1 MVANSADA
9 KASPNKNTMKKT
21 ITDSVAWKQL
31 ERHFQQTQSQHMR
44 DLFEANPDRFND
56 FHIQLD
62 DILLDYSKNR
72 ITEETR
78 KLLNDLAKEA
88 GVEEWREKMFAGEH
102 INVTEDRAVLHVA
115 LRNRSNEPMMVDG
128 ADVMPE
134 VNRVLDKVEVF
145 SNSVRSGLL
154 RGYNGERFK
163 SIINIGIGG
172 SDLGPQVV
180 CESMKPYAQRGL
192 NAYFVSNADSTHLQE
207 TLKHVEPESTLFV
220 ISSKSFATQETM
232 LNAESA
238 KKWFLKLVGNDK
250 AIAKHFVAVTN
261 NIDAATDFGIT
272 ADNIYEIWDWVG
284 GRYSLW
290 SAIGLP
296 IALYLGM
303 DHFEE
308 LLDGAHV
315 MDQHFKEAPLEENMP
330 VIMAMLGVW
339 YNNFHQSQ
347 SHAVMPYSQYLRRL
361 PAYLQQLDM
370 ESNGKTIDR
379 EGERVEY
386 LTGPIIWGEPG
397 TNGQHA
403 FFQLLHQGT
412 KPVPADFIVPCVSQ
426 SPMGNHHR
434 VLVSNCFAQTRALMH
449 GKTTSEALD
458 QMREEGVPDDVINEL
473 FSHKVFDGNKP
484 TNTILFEKLTPK
496 TLGSILALY
505 EHKVFV
511 QGVIWNINSFDQM
524 GVEYG
529 KELAGNIQG
538 ELSHRD
544 ETKSYDSSTNALINY
559 RKDVYYNHFDSQEYD
574 NKT

>member
-1 MVANSADA
+1 MVA
-9 KASPNKNTMKKT
+9 KKT
-21 ITDSVAWKQL
+21 DSGHSETKKALTESAAWKQL
-31 ERHFQQTQSQHMR
+31 EQHFQQIQTRHMR
-44 DLFEANPDRFND
+44 DLFTANPDRFND
-56 FHIQLD
+56 FNIRLN

-78 KLLNDLAKEA
+78 QLLIDLAKEA
-88 GVEEWREKMFAGEH
+88 GVASWREKMFCGEH

-115 LRNRSNEPMMVDG
+115 LRNRTNKPMRVDG
-128 ADVMPE
+128 VDVMPD
-134 VNRVLDKVEVF
+134 VNRVLEKMRLF
-145 SNSVRSGLL
+145 SESVRSGTL

-163 SIINIGIGG
+163 SIVNIGIGG

-180 CESMKPYAQRGL
+180 CESMKPFAQRGL
-192 NAYFVSNADSTHLQE
+192 NAYFVSNADSTHLLE
-207 TLKHVEPESTLFV
+207 TLKRVEPESTLFV
-220 ISSKSFATQETM
+220 ISSKSFTTQETM

-238 KKWFLKLVGNDK
+238 KRWFLNLVGNHK
-250 AIAKHFVAVTN
+250 AIAKHFVAVSN
-261 NIDAATDFGIT
+261 NVKAATEFGIDA
-272 ADNIYEIWDWVG
+272 DNTFEIWDWVG

-308 LLDGAHV
+308 LLAGAHD
-315 MDQHFKEAPLEENMP
+315 MDNHFKTAPLEENMP
-330 VIMAMLGVW
+330 VIMAMLGIW
-339 YNNFHQSQ
+339 YNNFYQSQ

-379 EGERVEY
+379 NGQRVEY

-412 KPVPADFIVPCVSQ
+412 KPVPADFIVPCISQ
-426 SPMGNHHR
+426 NPLGNHHR
-434 VLVSNCFAQTRALMH
+434 VLVANCFAQTRALMH
-449 GKTTSEALD
+449 GKTAGEALA
-458 QMREEGVPDDVINEL
+458 QMREEGVPDDEINEL
-473 FSHKVFDGNKP
+473 FAHKVFDGNKP
-484 TNTILFEKLTPK
+484 TNTILFNKLTPK

-511 QGVIWNINSFDQM
+511 QGIVWNINSFDQM

-529 KELAGNIQG
+529 KQLAGEIQA
-538 ELSHRD
+538 ELSHRGQ
-544 ETKSYDSSTNALINY
+544 TQNYDSSTNALINH
-559 RKDVYYNHFDSQEYD
+559 RKNAYYEYFDEHGYD
-574 NKT
+574 HKK

>member
-1 MVANSADA
+1 MKRFNS
-9 KASPNKNTMKKT
+9 SQSLNKKS
-21 ITDSVAWKQL
+21 ITDSIAWKQL
-31 ERHFQQTQSQHMR
+31 EQHYQQTESNHMR
-44 DLFEANPDRFND
+44 DLFAANPDRFKH
-56 FHIQLD
+56 FHIRLND
-62 DILLDYSKNR
+62 LLLDYSKNR
-72 ITEETR
+72 ITEET
-78 KLLNDLAKEA
+78 KQLLVDLAKEA
-88 GVEEWREKMFAGEH
+88 GIEKWREKMFAGEH

-115 LRNRSNEPMMVDG
+115 LRNRSNEPMLVDG
-128 ADVMPE
+128 VDVMPE
-134 VNRVLDKVEVF
+134 VNRVLEKMKLF
-145 SNSVRSGLL
+145 SESVRSGSL

-180 CESMKPYAQRGL
+180 CESMKPFAQRGL
-192 NAYFVSNADSTHLQE
+192 SAYFVSNADATHLLE
-207 TLKHVEPESTLFV
+207 TLKQVEPESTLFV
-220 ISSKSFATQETM
+220 ISSKSFSTQETM
-232 LNAESA
+232 LNAVSA
-238 KKWFLKLVGNDK
+238 KAWFLDLVGNDK

-261 NIDAATDFGIT
+261 NVEAAIDFGIT

-303 DHFEE
+303 DNFEE
-308 LLDGAHV
+308 LLEGAHT
-315 MDQHFKEAPLEENMP
+315 MDQHFKTAPLEENMP

-379 EGERVEY
+379 EGERVDY

-412 KPVPADFIVPCVSQ
+412 KPVPADFIVPCISQ
-426 SPMGNHHR
+426 NPVGNHHR

-449 GKTTSEALD
+449 GKTTTEALE
-458 QMREEGVPDDVINEL
+458 QMREEGVSDDEINQL
-473 FSHKVFDGNKP
+473 FAHKVFDGNKP
-484 TNTILFEKLTPK
+484 TNTLLFEKLTPRS
-496 TLGSILALY
+496 LGSILALY

-529 KELAGNIQG
+529 KELAGDIQG

-544 ETKSYDSSTNALINY
+544 QTSSYDSSTNSLINH
-559 RKDVYYNHFDSQEYD
+559 RKNVYFNYYD
-574 NKT
+574 RHGYDHK

>member
-1 MVANSADA
+1 MAANSADTTT
-9 KASPNKNTMKKT
+9 SPNKNT
-21 ITDSVAWKQL
+21 ITDSTAWKQL
-31 ERHFQQTQSQHMR
+31 EQHFTQTQSQHMR
-44 DLFEANPDRFND
+44 DLFAANPNRFND
-56 FHIQLD
+56 FHIKLD

-72 ITEETR
+72 MTEETR
-78 KLLNDLAKEA
+78 ALLINLAKES
-88 GVEEWREKMFAGEH
+88 GVEEWRNKMFAGEH

-115 LRNRSNEPMMVDG
+115 LRNRSNTPMLVDG
-128 ADVMPE
+128 KDVMSD
-134 VNRVLDKVEVF
+134 VNRVLEKIDLF
-145 SNSVRSGLL
+145 SESVRSGLL

-163 SIINIGIGG
+163 SIVNIGIGG

-180 CESMKPYAQRGL
+180 CESMRPYAQRGL
-192 NAYFVSNADSTHLQE
+192 SAYFVSNADSTHLKE
-207 TLKHVEPESTLFV
+207 TLKRIDPESTLFV
-220 ISSKSFATQETM
+220 ISSKSFTTQETV

-238 KKWFLKLVGNDK
+238 KKWFLDLVGNDK

-261 NIDAATDFGIT
+261 NVEAATDFGIT

-308 LLDGAHV
+308 LLEGAHV
-315 MDQHFKEAPLEENMP
+315 MDQHFKTAPLEENMP

-379 EGERVEY
+379 DGERVDY

-412 KPVPADFIVPCVSQ
+412 KPVPADFLVPCISQ
-426 SPMGNHHR
+426 NPMGNHHR
-434 VLVSNCFAQTRALMH
+434 VLVANCFAQTRALMH
-449 GKTTSEALD
+449 GKTTAEALE
-458 QMREEGVPDDVINEL
+458 QMREEGMPDDEINEL
-473 FSHKVFDGNKP
+473 FAHKVFDGNKP

-511 QGVIWNINSFDQM
+511 QGIIWNINSFDQM

-529 KELAGNIQG
+529 KELAGDIQG

-544 ETKSYDSSTNALINY
+544 QTKNYDSSTNALINH
-559 RKDVYYNHFDSQEYD
+559 RKDVYYSHFDKHGYD
-574 NKT
+574 HKK